1 MAALAAKR
9 TSGQTNDGL
18 DLVYVYSKTNS
29 SHPCSKHTIGSR
41 PIIWVWE
48 VGGRGRGSTLDWQ
61 VGSGHLWHPMLSTG
75 HSFAWSYY
83 LGVITLATLKLN
95 EACIQYSVS
104 QASEACMSVVL
115 QISVQ

>member
-9 TSGQTNDGL
+9 MSGHWPDEHGL

-29 SHPCSKHTIGSR
+29 SHSCSKHTIGSR

-61 VGSGHLWHPMLSTG
+61 VGSGHLWHPMLLTG

-83 LGVITLATLKLN
+83 PGHFKT
-95 EACIQYSVS
+95 
-104 QASEACMSVVL
+104 
-115 QISVQ
+115 

>member
-1 MAALAAKR
+1 MAALAAKQ

-18 DLVYVYSKTNS
+18 DLDYVYSKTIS
-29 SHPCSKHTIGSR
+29 SHPCSKLTVDSR

-61 VGSGHLWHPMLSTG
+61 VSSGHLNLCCQPATHL
-75 HSFAWSYY
+75 

-95 EACIQYSVS
+95 EAGI
-104 QASEACMSVVL
+104 
-115 QISVQ
+115 